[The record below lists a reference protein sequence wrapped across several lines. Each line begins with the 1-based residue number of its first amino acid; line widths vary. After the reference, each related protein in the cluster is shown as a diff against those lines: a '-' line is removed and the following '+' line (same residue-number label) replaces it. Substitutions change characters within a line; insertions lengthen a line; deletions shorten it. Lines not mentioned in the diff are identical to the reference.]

1 MSKGATPKT
10 YAQRLTYNNLI
21 VRDHQ
26 VHEVRTLPGVALLD
40 MIYRLADCYL
50 GTQAIELHHVLFM
63 QPIIT
68 SEYFDQQ
75 ILVTFTPKERY
86 WEVKVTS
93 TKVKNEEAVDTSE
106 VINMNCLMYTTEGIS
121 INPWP
126 DIAAFTDEAT
136 EQWDMEEMYELAR
149 RCEIQHFTFMKTLGN
164 VYQRGNQEVMK
175 LHLSELAKNDADY
188 FYAHAALLDG
198 ASMAG
203 MSFSKSGTQHW
214 VNQDGSPYMPIS
226 IERFCIYQRLPSPIY
241 TYTEER
247 EVAGGL
253 LINPDIITRDITVYS
268 ETGEVAVEFLNFS
281 VKRIRDI
288 QLIQKLMEPAV
299 SVAEEKHKGQSDQQK
314 KLVSKDKY
322 VGVEESEISSLTTKI
337 AIEKFLRQE
346 IAKVLKVDADTI
358 EVCEGFYELGLDSI
372 ELLRLVKIL
381 EERVDTIMYPTLLFE
396 FSTIDSLTGYLL
408 ENHAQAFNE
417 NREDGDKSDT
427 PTVQDERSLKTSIER
442 YLQEEISRVVQVP
455 ASEIGLQ
462 QGFYELGLDSID
474 LLKLVK
480 VLEEKVSQAL
490 YPTLLFEYSNIAA
503 LTEFLFEHSRTEF
516 IDKKEKI
523 TDLGMKVDVNL
534 QAGLPQTL
542 LFERVWSRESIPAAQ
557 LQHPE
562 YLHITLI
569 YNGSENLLTRLE
581 RQSNKKWKI
590 LPLNSIETLPTDQFE
605 DCFEQ
610 VFHLIQTHIKK
621 SESSEFLIQIVADV
635 DKDHKAVYALEGLMK
650 TASLENHKVHGQII
664 MIRSMATRKTAEIRD
679 ILIQEARHLEAGTR
693 RVLYPADSNE
703 RFVNKLYEKKLQEV
717 ASPFKEQ
724 GVYVITGGLGGL
736 GFHVANHL
744 ARCKAKI
751 ALIGRSGLTE
761 PQNNQIS
768 LLVQLGAEVRYY
780 QADVGDLGAVEKI
793 MSNIR
798 DHWGFI
804 TGVVHAAGVVK
815 DQFIIKKQMHEAQKV
830 FRPKVSGIWN
840 LDQATKHDVLECF
853 VIFSSVS
860 AITGNL
866 GQADY
871 ASANGWMD
879 AFAWERQSR
888 VEQGKRFGQT
898 ITVNW
903 PLWSEGGMRIS
914 EDMQDLLYKSGGS
927 QALPTSD
934 GLRILDT
941 VLASGNTHTVVL
953 YGDVQDIKEQM
964 ESIITIDPGIT
975 VGSTE
980 MNADWED
987 GTGTGSVVKKKW
999 SQDDDIAI
1007 VGLSGKYPMADNIE
1021 QLYFNLK
1028 EGRDCISDIPAE
1040 RWRNNRLS
1048 YDVTEIYN
1056 YGGFLG
1062 RIDEFDPLFFNISAA
1077 QAEMMDPQARMF
1089 LQTAWEACEDAG
1101 FSLDKSHHQYPSTS
1115 DQSVGVFAG
1124 VFWNNYELFSA
1135 EMTQRGTPL
1144 AFGIAASSIANM
1156 VSYCLNFHGPSIAVD
1171 SMCSSSL
1178 TAIHL
1183 ACESIRQGECDFAVA
1198 GGVNLVTHPHK
1209 YLFLKQAQFL
1219 STDGRCRS
1227 FGEGGDGYVPGE
1239 GVGAILLTSL
1249 SKAEKEGYPI
1259 YGIIKGSAVNH
1270 VGKTSGATVPDPVA
1284 QSEVIS
1290 NAIKKSGVD
1299 PRTIGYVEAHGTGTS
1314 LGDPIEIRGL
1324 EMAFRKCGLN
1334 KQQCAIGSIKSNIG
1348 HLEAASGIAGLT
1360 KILLQFKYKELFPS
1374 LHAKEIN
1381 PYIDFKNS
1389 FFQIQQQYE
1398 PWVAPETEMN
1408 GKHSSLPRRAG
1419 ISSFGASGSNAH
1431 LILEEYV
1438 PSETKETSF
1447 LSGMET
1453 SIIIPLSARKE
1464 ENLKQIVYNLFQF
1477 LKIHSSSEQG
1487 ASYEGLRDLAY
1498 TLQVGR
1504 ESMPVRLSFVVSS
1517 VDELFHK
1524 MEQFIQGEETM
1535 PERAW
1540 THDSDKL
1547 DFILETYIGSGN
1559 MEGIAQL
1566 WTGGLHVDWNRLYG
1580 EDKPHRL
1587 HLPSYPFTKE
1597 RYWVPHETLDPAI
1610 EGPLFNFATTAVT
1623 PLHPVLRTRSLT
1635 VKRENILENCWNFT
1649 DQIGIY

>member
-1 MSKGATPKT
+1 MSKGTTPKT
-10 YAQRLTYNNLI
+10 YAQRLTHNNLI

-26 VHEVRTLPGVALLD
+26 VHEIRTLPGVALLD

-50 GTQAIELHHVLFM
+50 GTQAIELRHVLFI

-75 ILVTFTPKERY
+75 ILVTFIPKERY

-93 TKVKNEEAVDTSE
+93 IKVKNEEAVDTSE
-106 VINMNCLMYTTEGIS
+106 VINMNCLLYTTEHIS

-126 DIAAFTDEAT
+126 DIAAFADDAT

-149 RCEIQHFTFMKTLGN
+149 RCKIRHFTFMKTLGN

-175 LHLSELAKNDADY
+175 LQLSELAKNDADY

-203 MSFSKSGTQHW
+203 MSFSKNGTQHW

-226 IERFCIYQRLPSPIY
+226 IERFCIYQRLPSTIY

-247 EVAGGL
+247 EVVDDL
-253 LINPDIITRDITVYS
+253 LINPDLISRDITVYS
-268 ETGEVAVEFLNFS
+268 EAGEVAVEFHNFS
-281 VKRIRDI
+281 VKRIRDA
-288 QLIQKLMEPAV
+288 QLIQKLMEPVV
-299 SVAEEKHKGQSDQQK
+299 SPPEEKDKAQSVQQK
-314 KLVSKDKY
+314 KLVSKDRY
-322 VGVEESEISSLTTKI
+322 VGIEESEFSFLTTKI
-337 AIEKFLRQE
+337 AIENFLRQE

-358 EVCEGFYELGLDSI
+358 EVCAGFYELGLDSI
-372 ELLRLVKIL
+372 ELLRLVKVL

-417 NREDGDKSDT
+417 NVGSEDNSDT
-427 PTVQDERSLKTSIER
+427 PTVQNERTLKTAIER
-442 YLQEEISRVVQVP
+442 YLQEEISKVLQVP
-455 ASEIGLQ
+455 ASEIGTQ
-462 QGFYELGLDSID
+462 QGFYELGLDSIE

-480 VLEEKVSQAL
+480 VLEEKVSGAL
-490 YPTLLFEYSNIAA
+490 YPTLLFEYPNIAA
-503 LTEFLFEHSRTEF
+503 LTEFLFEHSGTAF
-516 IDKKEKI
+516 IEEKEEH
-523 TDLGMKVDVNL
+523 TDQGQQVAVDP
-534 QAGLPQTL
+534 QSSLPQAL
-542 LFERVWSRESIPAAQ
+542 LFEHFWSRESIPATQ
-557 LQHPE
+557 VQYPE
-562 YLHITLI
+562 YLHITLM
-569 YNGSENLLTRLE
+569 YNGSKKLLSWFE
-581 RQSNKKWKI
+581 RQSNDAWKI
-590 LPLNSIETLPTDQFE
+590 LDLNSVSTQSIHQFE

-610 VFHLIQTHIKK
+610 VFYLIQTHIKK
-621 SESSEFLIQIVADV
+621 SGSSEILIQLVADV
-635 DKDHKAVYALEGLMK
+635 DKDHKAVYALEGLLK

-664 MIRSMATRKTAEIRD
+664 MIRHMATRQAAEIRD
-679 ILIQEARHLEAGTR
+679 ILIQEAHHIEEGART
-693 RVLYPADSNE
+693 VLYPTDSTE
-703 RFVNKLYEKKLQEV
+703 RFVNKLYEKKFQEM

-744 ARCKAKI
+744 ARCKVKI

-761 PQNNQIS
+761 PQNRQMR
-768 LLVQLGAEVRYY
+768 LLVQMGAEVRYY
-780 QADVGDLGAVEKI
+780 QADVGDLGAMEKI
-793 MSNIR
+793 MANIR
-798 DHWGFI
+798 DHWGFV

-815 DQFIIKKQMHEAQKV
+815 DQFIINKQMHEAHEV

-840 LDQATKHDVLECF
+840 LDQATKHDALECF
-853 VIFSSVS
+853 VIFSSAS
-860 AITGNL
+860 AVTGNL

-871 ASANGWMD
+871 SSANAWMD

-888 VEQGKRFGQT
+888 VEQGERFGQT

-914 EDMQDLLYKSGGS
+914 EDMQDLLYKAGGS
-927 QALPTSD
+927 QALPTAD
-934 GLRILDT
+934 GLRILDA
-941 VLASGNTHTVVL
+941 VLASGSTHTVVL
-953 YGDVQDIKEQM
+953 YGDVQAIKEQM
-964 ESIITIDPGIT
+964 KSIITVDPGIS
-975 VGSTE
+975 VGLTE
-980 MNADWED
+980 MNTGRED
-987 GTGTGSVVKKKW
+987 EAESVVKKKW
-999 SQDDDIAI
+999 GQDDDIAI

-1021 QLYFNLK
+1021 QLYLNLK
-1028 EGRDCISDIPAE
+1028 EGRDCISDIPTE
-1040 RWRNNRLS
+1040 RWRDNKLS

-1183 ACESIRQGECDFAVA
+1183 ACESIRQGECDYAVA

-1227 FGEGGDGYVPGE
+1227 FGKGGDGYVPGE
-1239 GVGAILLTSL
+1239 GVGAVLLTSL

-1290 NAIKKSGVD
+1290 SAIKKSGVD

-1314 LGDPIEIRGL
+1314 LGDPIEMRGL
-1324 EMAFRKCGLN
+1324 ELAFSESGFN

-1389 FFQIQQQYE
+1389 FFQIQQQHE
-1398 PWVAPETEMN
+1398 AWVAPEIEMN
-1408 GKHSSLPRRAG
+1408 GEYSSFPRRAG

-1438 PSETKETSF
+1438 PSETKGTSTLSGTETSV
-1447 LSGMET
+1447 
-1453 SIIIPLSARKE
+1453 IVPLSAKKE
-1464 ENLKQIVYNLFQF
+1464 ENLKQIVRNLLQF
-1477 LKIHSSSEQG
+1477 LKIHSSSERG
-1487 ASYEGLRDLAY
+1487 ASYERLRELAY

-1504 ESMPVRLSFVVSS
+1504 ESMPVRVSFVVSS
-1517 VDELFHK
+1517 VDELLYK
-1524 MEQFIQGEETM
+1524 MEQFIHGEETA

-1547 DFILETYIGSGN
+1547 DFILETYIGSGD
-1559 MEGIAQL
+1559 MEGIAGL
-1566 WTGGLHVDWNRLYG
+1566 WVGGLHVDWNKLYG

-1597 RYWVPHETLDPAI
+1597 RYWVPHETIHPAI
-1610 EGPLFNFATTAVT
+1610 EGPLFNVATTASI
-1623 PLHPVLRTRSLT
+1623 PLHPLLRTRSMI
-1635 VKRENILENCWNFT
+1635 VKHEDRLENCWNFAEQT
-1649 DQIGIY
+1649 EI